1 MRDTHTRAMST
12 STRSG
17 IDRKQP
23 RDVVDRRR
31 FGLLLFRTGSP
42 VGKSSRVDYWS
53 RFEVDDRLSCFHC
66 KNKNRP
72 FSIHFSLDSTKPIN
86 ATTTTTTTTTTI
98 TKPKRNER
106 YWMSAPLIFP
116 IPIFLSASRPPSSNS
131 TRERAKQ
138 RADSRRP
145 KETRRRRRRREGG
158 VRENRKE
165 KEKKRPAAICWL
177 RSRPQESHAAR
188 YTIIARP
195 NKVTRPPCDC
205 IGPFLD
211 PLRCLRCLVFLP
223 SFLPFILLLLA
234 SHSALALGPRL
245 SPRYTHTHTH
255 KCHSTWYFVV
265 DEAIGLQLSLFL
277 WFFTRRSARSSSSTV
292 RFFLFVKKRTFR
304 KEQLKRKTKFLYFYF
319 FCSLIFELENK
330 NRKQSNQKY

>member
-1 MRDTHTRAMST
+1 
-12 STRSG
+12 
-17 IDRKQP
+17 
-23 RDVVDRRR
+23 
-31 FGLLLFRTGSP
+31 
-42 VGKSSRVDYWS
+42 
-53 RFEVDDRLSCFHC
+53 
-66 KNKNRP
+66 
-72 FSIHFSLDSTKPIN
+72 
-86 ATTTTTTTTTTI
+86 
-98 TKPKRNER
+98 
-106 YWMSAPLIFP
+106 MSAPLIFP

-145 KETRRRRRRREGG
+145 KETRRRRRRRRREGG

-255 KCHSTWYFVV
+255 TNV
-265 DEAIGLQLSLFL
+265 IQLDILLSMKPSDFSSLF
-277 WFFTRRSARSSSSTV
+277 FFNSSLDDPLVPLLPPYDS
-292 RFFLFVKKRTFR
+292 
-304 KEQLKRKTKFLYFYF
+304 FY
-319 FCSLIFELENK
+319 L
-330 NRKQSNQKY
+330 